1 MNNLLCHQKHGLC
14 WLHKDLHFTIFQ
26 SFPPIKLFALFPISA
41 FINKVEINLEFKV
54 LTVFLF
60 HIDSLIVVVIGF
72 VAWYMVHFL
81 YKFHECLKNDLFT
94 LKLLGEGLCKY
105 LIDQVC

>member
-1 MNNLLCHQKHGLC
+1 M
-14 WLHKDLHFTIFQ
+14 HFTIFQ
-26 SFPPIKLFALFPISA
+26 SFPPIKVFALLPISA

-60 HIDSLIVVVIGF
+60 HIDSLIVVIGF

-81 YKFHECLKNDLFT
+81 YKFRECLKNDLFT
-94 LKLLGEGLCKY
+94 LKLLGEGLCKC